1 LIMICGDVFRVGLA
15 QEFVKLEVFYDNLNY
30 LQYSEKQSMT
40 VSRLLD

>member
-1 LIMICGDVFRVGLA
+1 MICGDVFRVGLA